1 MLVVV
6 NQPHTSFRIE
16 GDIPASMLAYVD
28 NEYGKQNVSIIDDD
42 GDMLLN
48 PHDMEWF
55 KEAEATETPG
65 KNLRFYRKLAKMTQ
79 PELAAK
85 LGTSRQAISNME
97 NGIRP
102 ISKKTAK
109 ELEKIFRVSVSN
121 FI

>member
-6 NQPHTSFRIE
+6 NQPRTSFRIE
-16 GDIPASMLAYVD
+16 GDIPASLLDYVD
-28 NEYGKQNVSIIDDD
+28 REFGKQNVSVHDDE
-42 GDMLLN
+42 GEILLD
-48 PHDMEWF
+48 PHEMDWF
-55 KEAEATETPG
+55 KEAEKEETPG
-65 KNLRFYRKLAKMTQ
+65 KNLRMYRRFANLTQ
-79 PELAAK
+79 PELARK

-109 ELEKIFRVSVSN
+109 ELAKIFGVSVSN

>member
-1 MLVVV
+1 MGNTIMRYIIFVVM
-6 NQPHTSFRIE
+6 N
-16 GDIPASMLAYVD
+16 
-28 NEYGKQNVSIIDDD
+28 NEYGKLNVSFDDD

-65 KNLRFYRKLAKMTQ
+65 KNLRFYRRLAKMTQ

-102 ISKKTAK
+102 ISKKAAK
-109 ELEKIFRVSVSN
+109 ELAKIFRVSVSN

>member
-16 GDIPASMLAYVD
+16 GDIPAAMLDYVD
-28 NEYGKQNVSIIDDD
+28 REFGKQNVSVLDDE
-42 GDMLLN
+42 GEVLLN
-48 PHDMEWF
+48 PHDMDWF
-55 KEAEATETPG
+55 KEAEAEETPG
-65 KNLRFYRKLAKMTQ
+65 KNLRMYRRFAKLTQ
-79 PELAAK
+79 PELARK

-109 ELEKIFRVSVSN
+109 ELARIFSVSVSN